1 MKGKVKK
8 NQLIIVALAV
18 MIAAAGYLNYTGRL
32 FGENAKGTKEA
43 NADLTNQELLDISQE
58 DTEAGSED
66 IESNDSETEGT
77 PGEAVLTNGSAQ
89 TTVAQAKVTREQ
101 VRAQNKETLQSI
113 IDNTEL
119 SEEEK
124 SDAVAQMVELT
135 KQSETE
141 MEIETL
147 MATKGFSEAVVS
159 LGEDSADVVVNA
171 EELKE
176 NLEDDTTGKTSKVYK
191 YLYYFLQVLED
202 VPEIKYMLG
211 YVAKTTGFIS
221 PDEFIFEEDEQF
233 AFESIMYSAMVLYNS
248 KSASKEKLLEM
259 HKKFTKEIEA
269 KHEEKLSRT
278 QDLITDKDQALKEL
292 GYAELNESNYS
303 EVLEKI
309 AEIQSR
315 KI

>member
-1 MKGKVKK
+1 MMKRLNEILSEIGISKVK
-8 NQLIIVALAV
+8 LAK
-18 MIAAAGYLNYTGRL
+18 YLGVSR
-32 FGENAKGTKEA
+32 
-43 NADLTNQELLDISQE
+43 
-58 DTEAGSED
+58 
-66 IESNDSETEGT
+66 
-77 PGEAVLTNGSAQ
+77 
-89 TTVAQAKVTREQ
+89 
-101 VRAQNKETLQSI
+101 
-113 IDNTEL
+113 
-119 SEEEK
+119 
-124 SDAVAQMVELT
+124 QMVYNYL
-135 KQSETE
+135 E
-141 MEIETL
+141 MDDVNEWPLEKKMKLFNLLQIKSSSEIENIKITNEFIKHANNL
-147 MATKGFSEAVVS
+147 INDNNAGIIEKGSISFEGINSKDQA
-159 LGEDSADVVVNA
+159 LLNDILFL
-171 EELKE
+171 LKE

-233 AFESIMYSAMVLYNS
+233 AFESIMYSAIVLYNS

>member
-1 MKGKVKK
+1 MGQDYKK
-8 NQLIIVALAV
+8 L
-18 MIAAAGYLNYTGRL
+18 LNKISNIPKEGNIDNEL
-32 FGENAKGTKEA
+32 FDKYNKQFIDYISDDLNTA
-43 NADLTNQELLDISQE
+43 NAISLLYDVIKNDELNGNTKLELIKSFDKVFSLDLINDNNAGIIEKGSISFEGINSKDQTLLNDI
-58 DTEAGSED
+58 
-66 IESNDSETEGT
+66 
-77 PGEAVLTNGSAQ
+77 LF
-89 TTVAQAKVTREQ
+89 
-101 VRAQNKETLQSI
+101 L
-113 IDNTEL
+113 
-119 SEEEK
+119 
-124 SDAVAQMVELT
+124 
-135 KQSETE
+135 
-141 MEIETL
+141 
-147 MATKGFSEAVVS
+147 
-159 LGEDSADVVVNA
+159 
-171 EELKE
+171 LKE

-292 GYAELNESNYS
+292 GYAEL
-303 EVLEKI
+303 LEKI